1 MSSTTFSIPQFS
13 DEMYAVVC
21 VLVDADVIGWIKVNM
36 FVEVA
41 VDVSTRF

>member
-13 DEMYAVVC
+13 DEMHEVVC
-21 VLVDADVIGWIKVNM
+21 VLVDADVIDM

-41 VDVSTRF
+41 IDVSADDVYVY